1 MRIFRKKSTWQK
13 VTDSVAG
20 RTPTKAAQSG
30 LLAAGAAVGLTAVS
44 SVVSSIRKKAQQ

>member
-13 VTDSVAG
+13 LTDSVAG
-20 RTPTKAAQSG
+20 RASAKATQSG

-44 SVVSSIRKKAQQ
+44 SAVSAIRKKTQQ

>member
-1 MRIFRKKSTWQK
+1 MSMFRKKSTWQK

-20 RTPTKAAQSG
+20 RASAKSTQSG

-44 SVVSSIRKKAQQ
+44 SVVSSIRKKTQQ